1 MPLYRPRSPQRAF
14 TYAVER
20 DFNSISVDG
29 DMSTNDTILL
39 IAIDATFVDR
49 ADSEM
54 AKVGPSSKGRVHR
67 VSAAFVPSDGTP
79 TLPVLVNG
87 ELEKVD
93 EGRASEILKLE
104 DFEILAADFGG
115 GDKAETAKYYTC
127 DFSYVGSKPF
137 KVKCVCSSLYGDYR
151 S

>member
-1 MPLYRPRSPQRAF
+1 
-14 TYAVER
+14 
-20 DFNSISVDG
+20 
-29 DMSTNDTILL
+29 
-39 IAIDATFVDR
+39 
-49 ADSEM
+49 M

-137 KVKCVCSSLYGDYR
+137 KVKMHIHHQKRPHPDPQKSDHSAIR
-151 S
+151 